1 MYKNQNFVK
10 STRLKGKQKTTK
22 LSKTTLCVLFAD
34 LVNVVPFRIIKI
46 KLESSVVALEANSM
60 WRGLGPASILG

>member
-10 STRLKGKQKTTK
+10 STRLKGKQKNTN
-22 LSKTTLCVLFAD
+22 LSKTTLDVLFAD

-46 KLESSVVALEANSM
+46 KLESSLVTNSK

>member
-1 MYKNQNFVK
+1 MENIKI
-10 STRLKGKQKTTK
+10 TK
-22 LSKTTLCVLFAD
+22 LSKTTLYVLFAD

-46 KLESSVVALEANSM
+46 KSESSVALEANSM